1 VITRNGKVFIQ
12 QRPHGGL
19 MGGLWEFPGGKR
31 QSKETEEECLKREIQ
46 EELGIAIAISKK
58 MMTIKH
64 SYTQFRVTLNV
75 FWCPWQSG
83 RIRATQC
90 EQWKWVKYEN
100 LDHYTFP
107 AANAKIVKILLN
119 GNATFK

>member
-1 VITRNGKVFIQ
+1 MCPLQPSCEARKRGEVEKFPKPGARPGIKKIEVSAAVITRNGKVFIQ

-58 MMTIKH
+58 K
-64 SYTQFRVTLNV
+64 
-75 FWCPWQSG
+75 
-83 RIRATQC
+83 
-90 EQWKWVKYEN
+90 
-100 LDHYTFP
+100 
-107 AANAKIVKILLN
+107 
-119 GNATFK
+119 